1 MEFDYVLKKI
11 GEFDTFQYILCF
23 YAICASLLN
32 GVPHLSQ
39 IMLNVTPDHWCNVP
53 ELSGFA
59 MTETEKKYISIP
71 RGGDESSYYSQCKMY
86 DFNYSSILGTN
97 STAEMFDQINSRTA
111 STVSCKNGWNFDKS
125 NQYNSLVTEHQ
136 WICENGWKD
145 TIMQVTFWAGTA
157 FGPLIFGSMA
167 DVLGRRP
174 VVMILYSMA
183 AITGIL
189 TCFVSDE
196 LSIFAVRF
204 LAGIPFCVMCSTTYI
219 LVLEYV
225 GPYKR
230 KFVTLLFTMTYSISW
245 IFLPLIAYLMG
256 TWKLFM
262 ITVSP
267 LLFVIAAMTW
277 FLPESLSWQIVKK
290 KSESAIKNAKHI
302 AQINGRTLSNDF
314 LEKFEE
320 SINTVCTVKYS
331 VKDLFR
337 TKSMRK
343 LVFLNACAW
352 ITVCCGYTGGIYAT
366 VSLSHNP
373 FMSIFLGSLFE
384 TLAPILQFIF
394 IDKIGRRW
402 TCSFSS
408 MLCVLCW
415 LLSCCFINGN
425 YWAFIS
431 LAIAGRVFAT
441 TTFNTTGQF
450 CAELLPIGIRARGIA
465 FRQIIGTAG
474 TFLSSYV
481 IYLRINEIY
490 FPQKNYNKAIPL
502 ITMSII
508 MAFGALIFLLLPET
522 MDKKLTTH
530 VSDVDELFEEHK
542 FWSFPWIKKHRE
554 QKEVEE
560 KEEDLEKKAMI
571 V

>member
-59 MTETEKKYISIP
+59 MTETEKK
-71 RGGDESSYYSQCKMY
+71 CKMY

-302 AQINGRTLSNDF
+302 AQINGRTL
-314 LEKFEE
+314 
-320 SINTVCTVKYS
+320 
-331 VKDLFR
+331 
-337 TKSMRK
+337 
-343 LVFLNACAW
+343 

-415 LLSCCFINGN
+415 LLSCCFINGHSTYYHVYN
-425 YWAFIS
+425 H
-431 LAIAGRVFAT
+431 
-441 TTFNTTGQF
+441 
-450 CAELLPIGIRARGIA
+450 GIRC
-465 FRQIIGTAG
+465 
-474 TFLSSYV
+474 V
-481 IYLRINEIY
+481 D
-490 FPQKNYNKAIPL
+490 
-502 ITMSII
+502 
-508 MAFGALIFLLLPET
+508 FLLLPET

-542 FWSFPWIKKHRE
+542 FWSFPWIKKHRYLPYKGME
-554 QKEVEE
+554 DVRRDENIRKETYGWQILRHFAIVSKSQEISS
-560 KEEDLEKKAMI
+560 KHRQTGMMLDLNYYSIFVSIWEPFRQMKGMNGWT
-571 V
+571 